1 MSAAKPYPL
10 QGLRVINFGWVFAG
24 PYLATMLGDLGAE
37 VIKVET
43 RSRIDSMR
51 LSPDNLDRDPDRDP
65 WFHSGVR
72 NQLSVSLDMAQSQ
85 AIPVLKKL
93 IKISDMVVENF
104 SPKVMKEHGLDYQSL
119 VKVNP
124 GIIMISLPATGH
136 YGPLRDAQTY
146 GPSLT
151 GLAGIDNMVGYYG
164 ERVLGLQQAYAD
176 VNSALHGA
184 FTVLAALYYRKRTG
198 KGQFIDMAQLEAV
211 VSIAGEAVMEYT
223 MNGNVL
229 GTQGNRYPTMCPHN
243 NYRCQ
248 GDDKWISI
256 GIKTE
261 EEWQSFCEAIGSPP
275 WTKDEKFADKYSRLR
290 NQEELDKLITEWTA
304 AHTYYEV
311 TETLQKS
318 GVAAAPCLDTEGR
331 FFDPHLQERRTYLEV
346 EHPTTGVDFIANSAW
361 RLSDNPTEIR
371 LCSPLLGE
379 HNSYVFKELL
389 GMSDEEIARLEA
401 EKVIY

>member
-1 MSAAKPYPL
+1 MSQQYPL
-10 QGLRVINFGWVFAG
+10 QGYRVVNFGWVFAG

-51 LSPDNLDRDPDRDP
+51 ISPDNLDRDPDRDP

-72 NQLSVSLDMAQSQ
+72 NQLSVTIDMEQPQ
-85 AIPVLKKL
+85 AIPLLKDL
-93 IKISDMVVENF
+93 ISVSDIVIENF
-104 SPKVMKEHGLDYQSL
+104 SPRVMKAHGLDYESL
-119 VKVNP
+119 TEINP
-124 GIIMISLPATGH
+124 DLIMISLPAAGK

-151 GLAGIDNMVGYYG
+151 GLAGIDGLVGYSG

-176 VNSALHGA
+176 VNSSLHGVFA
-184 FTVLAALYYRKRTG
+184 VLSALYYHKRTG
-198 KGQFIDMAQLEAV
+198 KGQSIDMAQLEAV
-211 VSIAGEAVMEYT
+211 ISIAGEGIMEYT
-223 MNGNVL
+223 INGTVL

-243 NYRCQ
+243 NYPCQ
-248 GDDKWISI
+248 GEDKWVSI
-256 GIKTE
+256 AIKTE
-261 EEWQSFCEAIGSPP
+261 EEWHSFCQAIGKPS
-275 WTKDEKFADKYSRLR
+275 WATDERFSDKDSRQR
-290 NQEELDKLITEWTA
+290 NQEELDRLISEWTINR
-304 AHTYYEV
+304 TNYEV
-311 TETLQKS
+311 TEILQKV

-346 EHPTTGVDFIANSAW
+346 EHPVTGVDFVANTAW
-361 RLSDNPTEIR
+361 SLSENPTEIR
-371 LCSPLLGE
+371 CPSPSLGE

-389 GMSDEEIARLEA
+389 GMPDSEIARLEA